1 MMTTISA
8 REARA
13 SFSDLINRAAYAKE
27 RVMITRKGRKMA
39 AIIPVELYMLLE
51 SVLKEIEYK
60 NDVEEA
66 RAALAEV
73 ETEGTVPWDKIKSE
87 LEL

>member
-1 MMTTISA
+1 MATITA

-13 SFSDLINRAAYAKE
+13 CFSDLINRAAYAKE

-39 AIIPVELYMLLE
+39 AIIPMELYDLLD
-51 SVLKEIEYK
+51 SVLEEFEYSK
-60 NDVEEA
+60 DVEKA

-73 ETEGTVPWDKIKSE
+73 EREGTVSWDKVKSD
-87 LEL
+87 LGI

>member
-27 RVMITRKGRKMA
+27 RVMITRKGKKMA
-39 AIIPVELYMLLE
+39 AIIPVELYTLLE
-51 SVLKEIEYK
+51 SVLEEFEYK

-73 ETEGTVPWDKIKSE
+73 ETEGTVPWEKIKSE

>member
-39 AIIPVELYMLLE
+39 AIIPVELYTLLE
-51 SVLKEIEYK
+51 SVLEEFEYK
-60 NDVEEA
+60 NDMEKA